1 MPQACISGL
10 LRREG
15 WRPRQAP
22 NLLHLMAEFVGAIVG
37 LVAAGVQVAGSLN
50 DLIANIRE
58 APKEFKALW
67 TEEAEFREI
76 VSEVLEARQL
86 GNLPLPREESSS
98 YAEVVL
104 ERSFEKLQEVR
115 HLVQSVIKQK
125 HDPTASPRVNK
136 LKWVLK
142 VKKAQKVQNEL
153 RLQKSAIHT
162 M

>member
-1 MPQACISGL
+1 
-10 LRREG
+10 
-15 WRPRQAP
+15 
-22 NLLHLMAEFVGAIVG
+22 MAEFVGAIVG
-37 LVAAGVQVAGSLN
+37 LVATGVQVGGSLN
-50 DLIANIRE
+50 DLITNIRE

-76 VSEVLEARQL
+76 LSEVLEARQL
-86 GNLPLPREESSS
+86 GDLPIRKKESGS
-98 YAEVVL
+98 YAEIVL

-115 HLVQSVIKQK
+115 HLIQSVIKEK

-142 VKKAQKVQNEL
+142 VRKVQKVQNEL

>member
-1 MPQACISGL
+1 
-10 LRREG
+10 
-15 WRPRQAP
+15 
-22 NLLHLMAEFVGAIVG
+22 MAEFVGAIIG
-37 LVAAGVQVAGSLN
+37 LVATGIKVGGSLN

-58 APKEFKALW
+58 APREFKALW
-67 TEEAEFREI
+67 MEEAEFREI

-86 GNLPLPREESSS
+86 GDLPIQKEGSGNYMEI
-98 YAEVVL
+98 VL

-115 HLVQSVIKQK
+115 HLVQSVIKQQ

-142 VKKAQKVQNEL
+142 VRKAQKVQNEL